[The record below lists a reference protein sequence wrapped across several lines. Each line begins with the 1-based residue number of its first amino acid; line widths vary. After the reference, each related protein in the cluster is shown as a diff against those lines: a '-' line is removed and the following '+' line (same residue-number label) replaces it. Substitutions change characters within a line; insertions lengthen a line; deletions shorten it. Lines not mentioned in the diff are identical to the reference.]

1 MKVRS
6 EEQRGTTV
14 DGTACSHTPGKLLR
28 SRLTFDST
36 AAVSEWRRGE
46 WRGGGRLEE
55 EDGVAVDFKTH
66 GFGDLAAAYDVAEG
80 GVELVFFV
88 FRQRVEEFAE
98 MIFGH

>member
-1 MKVRS
+1 MQIPHCVRDDTWRLLGLHA
-6 EEQRGTTV
+6 E
-14 DGTACSHTPGKLLR
+14 SHTPGKLLR

-88 FRQRVEEFAE
+88 FR
-98 MIFGH
+98 